1 MIIEARNIVKKY
13 GNNTAVNSVNI
24 SVMEDEVLGFLGPNG
39 AGKSTTLSCLLGLK
53 KVDAGTIRVFGK
65 DPKTARAEINR
76 NIGYVPQDIA
86 VFNELTAIDNV
97 RFFGKLYGLRGK
109 KLEVAVREALEFTG
123 LWDRRKELPPTFS
136 GGMKRRLNIACA
148 IVHKPKLL
156 IMDEPTVGVDPQS
169 RNNILESIRKLN
181 ELGTTIIYTSHYME
195 EIQAIC
201 SRIIIIDMGEVI
213 AEGTKDSIIQ
223 QAIKEKRVFI
233 ELDGDVQAAADS
245 LSANPNILSI
255 TAEGNSI
262 VITTDSGYNGMDFA
276 RELTEG
282 GYIVNSIISE
292 QPNLETAFLSLTG
305 KKLRD

>member
-1 MIIEARNIVKKY
+1 
-13 GNNTAVNSVNI
+13 
-24 SVMEDEVLGFLGPNG
+24 
-39 AGKSTTLSCLLGLK
+39 
-53 KVDAGTIRVFGK
+53 
-65 DPKTARAEINR
+65 
-76 NIGYVPQDIA
+76 
-86 VFNELTAIDNV
+86 
-97 RFFGKLYGLRGK
+97 
-109 KLEVAVREALEFTG
+109 
-123 LWDRRKELPPTFS
+123 
-136 GGMKRRLNIACA
+136 
-148 IVHKPKLL
+148 
-156 IMDEPTVGVDPQS
+156 MDEPTVGVDPQS